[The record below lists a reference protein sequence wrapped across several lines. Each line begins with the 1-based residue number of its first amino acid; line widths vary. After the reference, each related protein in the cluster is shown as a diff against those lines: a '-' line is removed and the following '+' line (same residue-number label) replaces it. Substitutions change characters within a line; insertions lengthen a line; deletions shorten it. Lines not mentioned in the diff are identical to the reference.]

1 MRKENMFSVSFL
13 FCAAAAAAAAAK
25 SRQLCLALCDPID
38 CPWDS
43 PGKDTGVGCHCLLL
57 YFVLVG
63 VFLALS

>member
-1 MRKENMFSVSFL
+1 MFSVSFL
-13 FCAAAAAAAAAK
+13 FCAAAAAK